1 MTKQRNLSIDEA
13 KEQIRLLHFRE
24 ISGIARIG
32 ITTAGTADTPAAG
45 EVRVA
50 AEEMG
55 CDVDLIYDA
64 GAAGI
69 HRLFPD
75 LSKLIEIG
83 VDAIVVAAGRGGTRP
98 TVVSGLVPVLV
109 VGLPVSVDTALAAR
123 ANAPLDA
130 PVMFC
135 TCRSSTSMLVLWQ
148 ACL

>member
-1 MTKQRNLSIDEA
+1 M
-13 KEQIRLLHFRE
+13 
-24 ISGIARIG
+24 
-32 ITTAGTADTPAAG
+32 
-45 EVRVA
+45 A

-83 VDAIVVAAGRGGTRP
+83 VDAIVVAAGRGGTLP
-98 TVVSGLVPVLV
+98 TVVSGLVPVPVIWLQ
-109 VGLPVSVDTALAAR
+109 VSVGALAAR
-123 ANAPLDA
+123 ASAPLYA